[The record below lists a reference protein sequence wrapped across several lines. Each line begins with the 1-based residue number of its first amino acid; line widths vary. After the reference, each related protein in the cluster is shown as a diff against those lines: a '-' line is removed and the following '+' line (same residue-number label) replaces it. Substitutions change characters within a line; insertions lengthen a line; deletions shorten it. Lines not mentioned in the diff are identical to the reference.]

1 MSEKGK
7 MHVGHIIEDVF
18 WKSGMTITQFAKL
31 IACSRSNV
39 YSIFERSDISLEL
52 LIKISVAL
60 KHNFLEDVSNA
71 YGFKPSTSSLQ
82 INVQFDPNKQDS
94 ALTKLIDLLYN
105 LEDVTSCE

>member
-1 MSEKGK
+1 MSEERKI
-7 MHVGHIIEDVF
+7 HVGHIIEDVF

-71 YGFKPSTSSLQ
+71 YGFKPSMSLLQ
-82 INVQFDPNKQDS
+82 INIQLDSNHQDS
-94 ALTKLIDLLYN
+94 SLTKLIESLSDLKK
-105 LEDVTSCE
+105 

>member
-1 MSEKGK
+1 MSEERKI
-7 MHVGHIIEDVF
+7 HIGHIIEDVF

-31 IACSRSNV
+31 ITCSRSNV

-71 YGFKPSTSSLQ
+71 YGFKASTSLLQ
-82 INVQFDPNKQDS
+82 INIQLDSNNQDS
-94 ALTKLIDLLYN
+94 SLTKLIESLSDLKK
-105 LEDVTSCE
+105 

>member
-1 MSEKGK
+1 MSEERKI
-7 MHVGHIIEDVF
+7 HVGHIIEDVF

-71 YGFKPSTSSLQ
+71 YGFKPSMSLLQ
-82 INVQFDPNKQDS
+82 INIQLDSNNQDS
-94 ALTKLIDLLYN
+94 SLTKLIESLSDLKK
-105 LEDVTSCE
+105 

>member
-1 MSEKGK
+1 MSEERKI
-7 MHVGHIIEDVF
+7 HIGHIIEDVF

-31 IACSRSNV
+31 ITCSRSNV

-71 YGFKPSTSSLQ
+71 YGFKAPTSLLQ
-82 INVQFDPNKQDS
+82 INVQYDPNNQDS
-94 ALTKLIDLLYN
+94 SLTKLIESLSDLKK
-105 LEDVTSCE
+105 